1 MRLSTILAQLDDHPE
16 ENLPLGTVLDVTQHA
31 GFGFLIGFLAML
43 ALPVPGLGGPFGLG
57 IAFLGLQLAIGRSH
71 PWLPGILRRRSVSQ
85 RMRRLLAEKLARA
98 TGWLERVVKSRWSFV
113 FRREIW
119 WMVGVGLLL
128 QGLGLA
134 LPLPIPG
141 SNLIFIVPIVLYA
154 IGLLEDD
161 GLLIVLGHVAGA
173 VNVTLV
179 LLLWDAVARALR
191 HVLSHLA

>member
-1 MRLSTILAQLDDHPE
+1 MRLSKILAQLDDHPE
-16 ENLPLGTVLDVTQHA
+16 ENLALGTVLDATQHA

-57 IAFLGLQLAIGRSH
+57 IAFLGAQLAVGRSH

-85 RMRRLLAEKLARA
+85 RMRIWLAEKLARA
-98 TGWLERVVKSRWSFV
+98 TGWLERVVKPRWSVV
-113 FRREIW
+113 FRPSVW
-119 WMVGVGLLL
+119 WLVGLGLVL

-141 SNLIFIVPIVLYA
+141 SNLVFIVPIVLYA

>member
-16 ENLPLGTVLDVTQHA
+16 EDLALGTVLDSTQHA

-71 PWLPGILRRRSVSQ
+71 PWLPAVLRRRSVSQ
-85 RMRRLLAEKLARA
+85 RTRHWLGEKLARA
-98 TGWLERVVKSRWSFV
+98 TGWLERVVKPRWSFILRPSV
-113 FRREIW
+113 WRL
-119 WMVGVGLLL
+119 VGVGLAV

-161 GLLIVLGHVAGA
+161 GLLIVLGHVASA

-179 LLLWDAVARALR
+179 LMLWDAVARALR

>member
-16 ENLPLGTVLDVTQHA
+16 EDLPLGKVIDSTQHA

-57 IAFLGLQLAIGRSH
+57 IAFLGAQLAVGRAH

-85 RMRRLLAEKLARA
+85 RMRRWLGEKLARG
-98 TGWLERVVKSRWSFV
+98 TGWLERVVKPRWSFV
-113 FRREIW
+113 LRPAVW
-119 WMVGVGLLL
+119 WIVGLGVLL
-128 QGLGLA
+128 MGLGLA

-161 GLLIVLGHVAGA
+161 GLLIVLGHVGSV

-191 HVLSHLA
+191 AVLSHLA